1 MAGRVNI
8 EELRK
13 EEEIKNKK
21 YVWKKP
27 LIIAGRVIESIRESK
42 ERKEECYG

>member
-1 MAGRVNI
+1 MGRVNI

-13 EEEIKNKK
+13 EEELRDKP

-27 LIIAGRVIESIRESK
+27 LIIGGKVIKPTHKHK
-42 ERKEECYG
+42 ERRSKKNA